1 MISTPTDTSPT
12 RTLPDVARAPSVR
25 AQRAKR
31 GKTLR
36 RVALGIGSLL
46 VLGGIAAAFRPRPL
60 EVDVARVSR
69 GDLVVTVDEMG
80 RARVRDRYVVSAPI
94 GGNVLR
100 MELKAGDEISA
111 RAVAARIV
119 PMQPM
124 LLDARARAEAQA
136 RFAGTEAA
144 QKQTR
149 AAIARAELASQHA
162 SEELERARKL
172 AASNAIAPTALT
184 TAELEARLRVEEL
197 ASARFAERMA
207 ANEVETI
214 RAVLRRFDPASASN
228 ESFDVCSPVTGRVLR
243 VLKESAGPV
252 QAGTPLLELGDS
264 SALEIVSD
272 VLSADAVS
280 IAPGAPVKVERWGGE
295 PLAAHVRRVEPSA
308 FTRLSAL
315 GVEEQR
321 VPIVIDLDSA
331 RDKWATLG
339 DGFRVEVRIVT
350 ADKRAVFQVPLAAV
364 FRGRDGWSV
373 FAVRDGRARLAAVD
387 LGARS
392 DTAVEITRGLT
403 EGEIVLVHPGERITD
418 GTRVAARR

>member
-1 MISTPTDTSPT
+1 MTTITTHPPVETS
-12 RTLPDVARAPSVR
+12 RRAPSPK

-31 GKTLR
+31 GKTIR
-36 RVALGIGSLL
+36 RIALGAGGLL
-46 VLGGIAAAFRPRPL
+46 VVGALAAAFRPRPL
-60 EVDVARVSR
+60 EVEVARVTR
-69 GDLVVTVDEMG
+69 GDLLVTVDEMG

-100 MELKAGDEISA
+100 LELKAGDEIA
-111 RAVAARIV
+111 AKDVAARIV

-124 LLDARARAEAQA
+124 LLDARSRAEAQA
-136 RFAGTEAA
+136 RFAGAESA
-144 QKQTR
+144 QKQAR

-162 SEELERARKL
+162 SDELDRARRL
-172 AASNAIAPTALT
+172 AMSNSIAPTALT
-184 TAELEARLRVEEL
+184 SAELEARLRVEEL

-207 ANEVETI
+207 ANEVETV
-214 RAVLRRFDPASASN
+214 RAVLRRFDPASTSSD
-228 ESFDVCSPVTGRVLR
+228 SFDVCSPVTGRVLR

-252 QAGTPLLELGDS
+252 QAGTPLVELGDPG
-264 SALEIVSD
+264 ALELVSD

-295 PLAAHVRRVEPSA
+295 TLAAHVRRVEPSA

-321 VPIVIDLDSA
+321 VPVVIDLDSP
-331 RDKWATLG
+331 RVKWATLG

-350 ADKRAVFQVPLAAV
+350 ADKRAVAQVPLASV
-364 FRGRDGWSV
+364 FRGREGWSV
-373 FAVRDGRARLAAVD
+373 FAVRDGRARIAAVE

-392 DTAVEITRGLT
+392 DTAVEITRGIA
-403 EGEIVLVHPGERITD
+403 EGETVLVHPGERVAD
-418 GTRVAARR
+418 GSRVTARQ